1 MFAGDVTTMTTNL
14 NKAVTDGI
22 TAVASAKAKEMP
34 VALDTSEIQDTAVGG
49 CPHPNDAGHKK
60 LAGVLSATYAGM

>member
-1 MFAGDVTTMTTNL
+1 VIELMNYNAGALATN
-14 NKAVTDGI
+14 
-22 TAVASAKAKEMP
+22 
-34 VALDTSEIQDTAVGG
+34 EIQDTAVGG